1 MSASRRKMPWRQQ
14 VMHWIGKVLNM
25 QMICKEGWCFGA
37 SYDRCRKDY

>member
-1 MSASRRKMPWRQQ
+1 
-14 VMHWIGKVLNM
+14 LNM